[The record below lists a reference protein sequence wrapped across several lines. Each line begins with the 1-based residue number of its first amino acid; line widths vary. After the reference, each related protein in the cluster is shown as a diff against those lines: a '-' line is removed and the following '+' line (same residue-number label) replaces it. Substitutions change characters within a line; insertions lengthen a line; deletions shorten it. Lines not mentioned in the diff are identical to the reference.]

1 MKGSLEEWR
10 SGDKCSNRGR
20 SWWRGLRR
28 PVTAGKVEWEGPVLG
43 WAPIAQLVDCG
54 ERAHVAGAKT
64 K

>member
-1 MKGSLEEWR
+1 M
-10 SGDKCSNRGR
+10 
-20 SWWRGLRR
+20 
-28 PVTAGKVEWEGPVLG
+28 TAGKVEWEGPVLG